1 MSKALDEFWELQE
14 LLRRRRMDLV
24 GGETMADGQRISFVR
39 ESDLVALLREVELL
53 RAVYDAAQL
62 FDSYLG
68 DPEIALDNETIFTPL
83 IYNLEVVL
91 GEAEVRLAP

>member
-1 MSKALDEFWELQE
+1 MMSENLDELVD

-24 GGETMADGQRISFVR
+24 R
-39 ESDLVALLREVELL
+39 EDDLVALLREVELL

-83 IYNLEVVL
+83 IYNLEVAL
-91 GEAEVRLAP
+91 GEAEAGLAP